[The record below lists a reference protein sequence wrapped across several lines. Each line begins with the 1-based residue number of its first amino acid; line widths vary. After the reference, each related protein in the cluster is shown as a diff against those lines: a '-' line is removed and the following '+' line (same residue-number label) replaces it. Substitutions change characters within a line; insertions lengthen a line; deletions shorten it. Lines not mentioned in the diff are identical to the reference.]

1 MRLST
6 RLIVTA
12 VLLAPAILF
21 PACGSSPNGSSPGS
35 DAGAADGSIQ
45 TLQDSGGQ
53 SPDSTVSSGDA
64 GGGSDTGATPVDSG
78 TPSEDASNIL
88 GANCPAVDAAGF
100 VEGPHGP
107 LPTVAY
113 SGGGILEA
121 PQIITFTFSTT
132 PAIPTLQAYGQTI
145 TRSPWFAEVTKD
157 YCVNDGGTCITP
169 GELGLS
175 VEMDASAAS
184 LYVDTFGQGTAPT
197 GVDLDS
203 FINDQIASAV
213 AANVI
218 PAPGPNSLY
227 AFYFPPS
234 STISFGP
241 PQSGGQNESCVAFG
255 GYHYDMTYKDG
266 HTPIVYAIMPD
277 CPTGDPALDLQSVT
291 VAASHEIIEATT
303 DPYPYSGWYLDQDMD
318 LEAGAPTVPQY
329 RNEPWANADSFGEMG
344 DNCESLVLFQWTL
357 DSGIDVQRI
366 WSPSAAALGHNPCI
380 PVPEGESYYNASPDK
395 VLYVADVGSSFMVDV
410 SAFSDVPRSSW
421 RVDALDGTPTQL
433 TGAGGGP
440 LQYLSFEFVGGTD
453 AGDGIAHLLCVNN
466 KTTGQVKVTLLADP
480 AADTSLTQAETW
492 PEADAILYSV
502 DVNDTV
508 NFPEPDGGVYSTLA
522 YQEWPFAVIT
532 PAIAETLG
540 VSDAGIVDAVKL
552 AELRGKYRG
561 PRVRGQKHAPVKF
574 SR

>member
-113 SGGGILEA
+113 SGGGSSKPPRSSRSPSPRHQPFPRSRRTGRRSHVA
-121 PQIITFTFSTT
+121 RGSRRSRRTTASTT
-132 PAIPTLQAYGQTI
+132 GARASPRASSGSAS
-145 TRSPWFAEVTKD
+145 RS
-157 YCVNDGGTCITP
+157 
-169 GELGLS
+169 
-175 VEMDASAAS
+175 DASAAS

-227 AFYFPPS
+227 AFYFPRPDDL
-234 STISFGP
+234 
-241 PQSGGQNESCVAFG
+241 VR
-255 GYHYDMTYKDG
+255 
-266 HTPIVYAIMPD
+266 TPAVGRAERELRRVRRLP
-277 CPTGDPALDLQSVT
+277 LRHDLQGR
-291 VAASHEIIEATT
+291 SHADRLRHHAGLPDRRPGARPAERHGRGEPRDHRGDDGSI
-303 DPYPYSGWYLDQDMD
+303 PVQRLVSGSGHGPRGGC
-318 LEAGAPTVPQY
+318 AHRSAVPQ
-329 RNEPWANADSFGEMG
+329 
-344 DNCESLVLFQWTL
+344 
-357 DSGIDVQRI
+357 
-366 WSPSAAALGHNPCI
+366 
-380 PVPEGESYYNASPDK
+380 
-395 VLYVADVGSSFMVDV
+395 
-410 SAFSDVPRSSW
+410 
-421 RVDALDGTPTQL
+421 
-433 TGAGGGP
+433 
-440 LQYLSFEFVGGTD
+440 
-453 AGDGIAHLLCVNN
+453 
-466 KTTGQVKVTLLADP
+466 
-480 AADTSLTQAETW
+480 
-492 PEADAILYSV
+492 
-502 DVNDTV
+502 
-508 NFPEPDGGVYSTLA
+508 
-522 YQEWPFAVIT
+522 
-532 PAIAETLG
+532 
-540 VSDAGIVDAVKL
+540 
-552 AELRGKYRG
+552 
-561 PRVRGQKHAPVKF
+561 
-574 SR
+574 